1 MNNKVD
7 KLELNNV
14 TNLAITGFDSAL
26 MVELNNNSIIYKT
39 YNDGTTDTTSFRTI
53 LSPKSF
59 GGEMI
64 TKIVASVE
72 DQVSFVLTEKNS
84 LYAIDMGGNNRYGMN
99 GTGTGKHPIKYGYD
113 ETINNDVIINPL
125 KPLLDGRIMKNYV
138 DVSVSKRSVCAS
150 VKKSNDDKIT
160 TENEL
165 YCWGSS
171 TFGQLGFNDNNGGF
185 SYTDT
190 ANEWDGHTSNN
201 KYFDDETR
209 IVYTPSK
216 VEFQK
221 EAK

>member
-1 MNNKVD
+1 MPIPR
-7 KLELNNV
+7 L
-14 TNLAITGFDSAL
+14 
-26 MVELNNNSIIYKT
+26 NSIIYRT
-39 YNDGTTDTTSFRTI
+39 YNNGTTDTTAFRTT

-64 TKIVASVE
+64 TKIVASIE
-72 DQVSFVLTEKNS
+72 DQISFVLTETNS
-84 LYAIDMGGNNRYGMN
+84 LYAIDYAGNNRYGMN
-99 GTGTGKHPIKYGYD
+99 GTGTGKHSIDYGYD
-113 ETINNDVIINPL
+113 ETIKSSVIINPL

-138 DVSVSKRSVCAS
+138 DVSVSKRSVCAA
-150 VKKSNDDKIT
+150 VKKTNDDNIT

-190 ANEWDGHTSNN
+190 SNEWTGHTSNN
-201 KYFDDETR
+201 KYFDAEER
-209 IVYTPSK
+209 IVYTPRK
-216 VEFQK
+216 VEFQR